1 MGEEGTNAGELG
13 GDNDSRECTGFEEE
27 RRLSGTTGDE
37 GSDAP
42 DDDDNDAVVSRRSE
56 DGDASDLV
64 CPLLT
69 FALLFWNQICTLRDD
84 MPSWSAS

>member
-1 MGEEGTNAGELG
+1 LG
-13 GDNDSRECTGFEEE
+13 GDNDSRECTGCKEEG
-27 RRLSGTTGDE
+27 RLSGTTGDE

-42 DDDDNDAVVSRRSE
+42 DDDDNDALLSAE
-56 DGDASDLV
+56 DGETSDLTV
-64 CPLLT
+64 PRLT